1 MLDKMIESVDYEMI
15 PSAEAEIEQ
24 AWDIRI
30 LRGDYTETVLR
41 FGNIAFDGE
50 NDCLNFNFMVVSSPS
65 DADEDDVYLQ
75 ETAGAILQ
83 SLLEEAV
90 KAGSLVLGDP
100 NSEEQSE
107 D

>member
-1 MLDKMIESVDYEMI
+1 MMLDAMIEGVDFEMI
-15 PSAEAEIEQ
+15 PSAEAELEQ

-30 LRGDYTETVLR
+30 LRGDYVESVLR
-41 FGNIAFDGE
+41 FGNIAFDGD

-65 DADEDDVYLQ
+65 GADEDDVYLQ

-83 SLLEEAV
+83 SLLEEAA

-100 NSEEQSE
+100 NSEE
-107 D
+107 